1 MRFVNSFVMF
11 VRDFPWCIWQG
22 RSGWAKMA
30 DFEEQL
36 SDEEKVI
43 DNQFMLS
50 GLSSLLC
57 FWDMYDLYIDMN
69 VS

>member
-1 MRFVNSFVMF
+1 MRFWTHLSCLWGISHDAV
-11 VRDFPWCIWQG
+11 WQG

-50 GLSSLLC
+50 GWSSLLC